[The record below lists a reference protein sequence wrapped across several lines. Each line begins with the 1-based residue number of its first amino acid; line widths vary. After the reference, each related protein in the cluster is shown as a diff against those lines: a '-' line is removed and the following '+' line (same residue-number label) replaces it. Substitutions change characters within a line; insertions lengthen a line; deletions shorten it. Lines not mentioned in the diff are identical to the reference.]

1 MTIFLQVADSA
12 LAVASAAGSNPKEG
26 ISYLQLIMMGGLIML
41 PILLLSLI
49 SFYIFI
55 ERFLYIKNNAQP
67 DKGLLSIVKEKVQ
80 TGKTSEA
87 LRLCENS
94 SLPVAR
100 MLEKAIIRLGSSIR
114 DIESAMENVAA
125 VEVSKMEKNMGLL
138 VGIAAVAPML
148 GFLGTV
154 FGMIHTFQDI
164 AANDNISIGVISG
177 GIYQKMITSSAG
189 LIVGI
194 IAHIFYTILNSMIE
208 KNVTTLELQAID
220 FLDILHKPVYEDQ
233 KA

>member
-12 LAVASAAGSNPKEG
+12 LAVASAAGSNAKEG
-26 ISYLQLIMMGGLIML
+26 ISYLQLIMMGGLIMV

-55 ERFLYIKNNAQP
+55 ERYLYIRNNAQP

-125 VEVSKMEKNMGLL
+125 VEVSKNGKEH
-138 VGIAAVAPML
+138 GITCRYCCRSSYAWFPWYC
-148 GFLGTV
+148 
-154 FGMIHTFQDI
+154 IRYDPY
-164 AANDNISIGVISG
+164 ISG
-177 GIYQKMITSSAG
+177 YCCK
-189 LIVGI
+189 
-194 IAHIFYTILNSMIE
+194 
-208 KNVTTLELQAID
+208 
-220 FLDILHKPVYEDQ
+220 
-233 KA
+233 